1 MSLPQRIPLLL
12 DMDFGIDDSM
22 ATLYLAGSGRAE
34 IVAVGTVHGNTSAA
48 QAARNARQLLSVLG
62 LGAVPVAIGEATPW
76 GQEVHYAADV
86 HGRDGIGGMA
96 SDEEPAGVIVDESAA
111 EQIVRLARER
121 PGELVL
127 LATGP
132 LSNVGRALE
141 LEPLLDTLLRAIIVM
156 GGAVAV
162 PGNMSPHAEANI
174 RHDPEA
180 ADRVFR
186 SARNLLLVPLDITM
200 ECRVTE
206 AEIRRIDAAPPSPA
220 VDLVRAMLPQY
231 LDFNARDLGVTG
243 FPLHD
248 PTAAVLALDPQA
260 ADYREGPVTVELDG
274 SLTRGM
280 TSVDLRPAP
289 AASVR
294 PAVRIAM
301 RPRRS
306 IVDEFVRSAF
316 ERPVR
321 LQQ

>member
-1 MSLPQRIPLLL
+1 MSTSRRVPLLL

-48 QAARNARQLLSVLG
+48 QAARNARQLLDVLG
-62 LGAVPVAIGEATPW
+62 LGAVPVARGEVAPW
-76 GQEVHYAADV
+76 NQDVHYAAAV
-86 HGRDGIGGMA
+86 HGDDGIGGMA
-96 SDEEPAGVIVDESAA
+96 SLEDPPGEIVGESAA
-111 EQIVRLARER
+111 EQIVRFARAR
-121 PGELVL
+121 PGELIL

-132 LSNVGRALE
+132 LSNIGRAFE
-141 LEPLLDTLLRAIIVM
+141 IEPRLHALLRAIVVM

-162 PGNMSPHAEANI
+162 PGNMAPHAEANI

-200 ECRVTE
+200 ACRITD
-206 AEIRRIDAAPPSPA
+206 AELHRIDRAPSTPG

-248 PTAAVLALDPQA
+248 PTAAVLALDPYA
-260 ADYREGPVTVELDG
+260 ADYLEAPVRVELEG

-280 TSVDLRPAP
+280 TSVDRRPEP
-289 AASVR
+289 AASDR
-294 PAVRIAM
+294 PVVRIAM

-306 IVDEFVRSAF
+306 LVDEFVRAAF
-316 ERPVR
+316 EHPVR
-321 LQQ
+321 VPE